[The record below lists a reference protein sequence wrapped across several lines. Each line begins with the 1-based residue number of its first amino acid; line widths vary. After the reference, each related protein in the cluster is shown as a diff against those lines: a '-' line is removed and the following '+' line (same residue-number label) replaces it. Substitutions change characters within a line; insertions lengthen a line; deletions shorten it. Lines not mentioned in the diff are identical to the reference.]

1 MAVFADAARHW
12 AGAEA
17 NDASPPS
24 RGRRPRIV
32 LPSGYTNRRSRS
44 SPRAAALPT
53 QSESRTR
60 HGAWVG
66 EGAPVARAEF
76 LLDLGCGRQ
85 QSLNSFLV
93 RNWRP
98 IFALEL
104 GGIVGSIFF
113 PSARVNEAVFP
124 LASRSAQASA
134 GIGRSA
140 RYLLDA

>member
-1 MAVFADAARHW
+1 MVAFADAARHCSW
-12 AGAEA
+12 GET
-17 NDASPPS
+17 NDASRPS
-24 RGRRPRIV
+24 RGRRLRIV

-60 HGAWVG
+60 HGVWAG
-66 EGAPVARAEF
+66 EGDPVARAEF

-98 IFALEL
+98 IFALQL
-104 GGIVGSIFF
+104 GGVIASI
-113 PSARVNEAVFP
+113 VFP
-124 LASRSAQASA
+124 
-134 GIGRSA
+134 
-140 RYLLDA
+140 